1 VTPPRARLR
10 WIAAAAAIL
19 AVGGILGWQYQS
31 RIIGTLARWH
41 LQRVA
46 AREEAAGTLADR
58 RATIARVH
66 RQLLM
71 APPSDALVPELY
83 DLVALLSARVA
94 TGEINLNWAAYVYTS
109 HYRTLV
115 ESASKGAPRR
125 GIEQLRD
132 YVREQVEFFYLRKRP
147 DTEGLRL
154 GDLAGNGGE
163 SYTVEEIEQAY
174 RDGRDLS
181 VGTRQRG
188 QGPGVRAAPR

>member
-1 VTPPRARLR
+1 MSPTRARLR
-10 WIAAAAAIL
+10 WIATIAAAL
-19 AVGGILGWQYQS
+19 ATVGLLGWHYQS

-46 AREEAAGTLADR
+46 AREEAAGKLADR

-71 APPSDALVPELY
+71 APPPDALVAELY

-115 ESASKGAPRR
+115 ESAGDAPRR
-125 GIEQLRD
+125 SIEELRK
-132 YVREQVEFFYLRKRP
+132 YVRQQVEFFYLRKRP
-147 DTEGLRL
+147 DAEGIRL
-154 GDLAGNGGE
+154 GDLAGRGGE
-163 SYTVEEIEQAY
+163 SYTLEEIEAAY
-174 RDGRDLS
+174 RAGRDLS
-181 VGTRQRG
+181 VED
-188 QGPGVRAAPR
+188 